1 MNEMDAKGAEFV
13 DACQDAGTFGV
24 ALRLLDT
31 ENIRIISRKVPMKA
45 LAQRL
50 RQAADICEQQAGKD
64 RLN

>member
-13 DACQDAGTFGV
+13 DAYQEAGTFG
-24 ALRLLDT
+24 AAIRLLDT

-45 LAQRL
+45 LAQLL

>member
-1 MNEMDAKGAEFV
+1 M

-45 LAQRL
+45 LAQLL

>member
-13 DACQDAGTFGV
+13 DACQDAGTFGA

-31 ENIRIISRKVPMKA
+31 ENIRIISRKVPMNA
-45 LAQRL
+45 LAQLL